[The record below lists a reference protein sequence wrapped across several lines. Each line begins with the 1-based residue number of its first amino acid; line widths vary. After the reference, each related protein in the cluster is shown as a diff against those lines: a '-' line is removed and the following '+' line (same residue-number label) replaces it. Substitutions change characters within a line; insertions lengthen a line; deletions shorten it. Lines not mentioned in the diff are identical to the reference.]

1 MKRLDAK
8 PIIINTISFTITGAI
23 ITWIIFGP
31 LNEKMQK
38 LLEMTAKNDKAME
51 IVIWTIPVLLV
62 LGAVVNMGNEL
73 ISLSLGKEGKSKIN
87 KKKK

>member
-1 MKRLDAK
+1 MKRIDVK

-31 LNEKMQK
+31 LNETMQK
-38 LLEMTAKNDKAME
+38 LLEITAKNDRAM
-51 IVIWTIPVLLV
+51 VWTIPVLLV
-62 LGAVVNMGNEL
+62 LGAVINLGNEL
-73 ISLSLGKEGKSKIN
+73 ISLSLGKEDKSKIN